1 MSQKRVFITGM
12 GIVSSLGNS
21 VEDVFKNLLSGKSG
35 VKAFPEWEKYNGLNT
50 HLMAPAHPYNVMD
63 IPRKKR
69 RSMSPMAEMA
79 TIATF
84 QAMESAG
91 LKKDNPWESIDPKR
105 SLLAMGS
112 TTGSPI
118 ALEDHFKKLFDRGG
132 PDGQT
137 STAFFKI
144 MNHSVAAN
152 VALAIDFA
160 GPLSATASACST
172 SSQAMIQTWELMQT
186 GLYDFAI
193 VGGADEADYTSAA
206 IFDTVQAASTNYNTE
221 PNESPRPFDTKRD
234 GLVISEGAGVVVM
247 ETEEH
252 MKKRGAK
259 PLAEFLGGFYFCDG
273 EHMSHPQK
281 NSMIKTMNWALERA
295 GITTDEIGYIN
306 AHATSTILGDIEEA
320 SAISELFSNE
330 TPVSSLKGHFG
341 HSLAACGTIEVI
353 CSIEMMSSG
362 ILIPNR
368 NLMEIDPKC
377 ASIYALQK
385 NTETRVQHVLSNNF
399 AFGGMNASLI
409 IKGVE

>member
-1 MSQKRVFITGM
+1 MNKKRVFITGM

-21 VEDVFKNLLSGKSG
+21 VEDVFKNLLANKSG
-35 VKAFPEWEKYNGLNT
+35 VKAFPEWEKYNGLNS
-50 HLMAPAHPYNVMD
+50 HLMAPAHEYNVMD

-69 RSMSPMAEMA
+69 RSMSPMSEMA

-84 QAMESAG
+84 QAMEQAG
-91 LKKDNPWESIDPKR
+91 LDKENPWAQIDPKK

-118 ALEDHFKKLFDRGG
+118 TLEDHFKKLFDRGG
-132 PDGQT
+132 PEGQT

-186 GLYDFAI
+186 GFYEYPI

-206 IFDTVQAASTNYNTE
+206 IFDTVQAASTGYNSE
-221 PNESPRPFDTKRD
+221 PNESPRPFDSKRD
-234 GLVISEGAGVVVM
+234 GLVISEGAGVVIM

-281 NSMIKTMNWALERA
+281 NSMVQTMKWALERA
-295 GITTDEIGYIN
+295 DITPDVVEYVN
-306 AHATSTILGDIEEA
+306 AHATSTVLGDIEE
-320 SAISELFSNE
+320 STAISELFSHQP
-330 TPVSSLKGHFG
+330 PVSSLKGHFG

-353 CSIEMMSSG
+353 CSIEMMNSG
-362 ILIPNR
+362 ILIANR

-377 ASIYALQK
+377 ASIHALQK
-385 NTETRVQHVLSNNF
+385 NTEARVGHVLSNNF